1 MIRQDEQAWRH
12 EKTGRQGNRKIM
24 AEQGDN
30 TMRAA
35 ILTAVGPEAGVELRD
50 DVTAVGPGP
59 GEVRVRLRATGVCH
73 SDLSV
78 LTGVIP
84 SGMPAVLGHEG
95 AGEVI
100 EIGPQVT
107 TVQPGQHAVISWTPA
122 CGNCP
127 ECHSG
132 LPFLCLTYVIEGFKK
147 PRFRLGDGS
156 PAFGMAGCGTW
167 AEEIVVPW
175 QAVIPVDDDV
185 PFEYAALL
193 GCGIPTGVGAV
204 VNTARVV
211 PGSSVAIIGCGGVGL
226 AAVQGARIAGAAVI
240 LAVDP
245 LESKHAR
252 ALELGATHAV
262 TPDGAA
268 QARKELTGGRGFDY
282 AFEVVGRSATIRA
295 AWQLARRGGDVIVV
309 GAGSKSDDMQ
319 FSAWELLFDGKN
331 LLSSMYGG
339 CDLRRDVDR
348 FAGLWRAGRLDIE
361 GLISARIT
369 FDELNDA
376 IAALRGGDAVRQVV
390 TFG

>member
-1 MIRQDEQAWRH
+1 V
-12 EKTGRQGNRKIM
+12 
-24 AEQGDN
+24 
-30 TMRAA
+30 RAA
-35 ILTAVGPEAGVELRD
+35 LLTAVGPEAGVELRD

-84 SGMPAVLGHEG
+84 SGMPSILGHEG

-100 EIGPQVT
+100 EVGSQVT
-107 TVQPGQHAVISWTPA
+107 AVKPGQHAVISWTPA
-122 CGNCP
+122 CGDCP
-127 ECHSG
+127 ECHRG
-132 LPFLCLTYVIEGFKK
+132 LPFLCLTYVIEGLNT

-167 AEEIVVPW
+167 AEEMVVPW

-204 VNTARVV
+204 INTARVV
-211 PGSSVAIIGCGGVGL
+211 PGSSVAIVGCGGVGL
-226 AAVQGARIAGAAVI
+226 AAIQGARIAGAAVI

-245 LESKHAR
+245 LESKHGK

-262 TPDGAA
+262 TPEGAK
-268 QARKELTGGRGFDY
+268 QARKELTGGKGFDY
-282 AFEVVGRSATIRA
+282 AFEVVGRSETIRS

-309 GAGSKSDDMQ
+309 GAGSRSDDVV
-319 FSAWELLFDGKN
+319 FSTWELLFDGKN
-331 LLSSMYGG
+331 LLSSLYGG

-348 FAGLWRAGRLDIE
+348 FVGLWRAGRLDIE

-369 FDELNDA
+369 FDGLNDA
-376 IAALRGGDAVRQVV
+376 IAALRQGDVVRQVV
-390 TFG
+390 TFGQALPGRDTPSEP